1 MLRGGRRSRNSR
13 GSPRAPKCAG
23 QEDPISQDPI
33 DEHYAIRL
41 LENGHYFCHDIRE
54 LHRLF
59 NSDLKNRFQNPVTR
73 QPWSEA
79 NKAKIRRKFAKLA
92 LSPVASPLPSPVDE
106 YDEESQPNFRFLD
119 ALLLTRQTLFP
130 KIVLLNTGIQLQR
143 VFPYEN
149 IKYDYDRMG
158 DEFQAILSVSPYL
171 MSAYMVIYVKSNDWF
186 IRVRNHIQ
194 EKSGQA
200 GHADNDEA
208 HFWPWSPVIH
218 QN

>member
-23 QEDPISQDPI
+23 QIDPINQDPI

-79 NKAKIRRKFAKLA
+79 NKAKIRRKFAKLGM
-92 LSPVASPLPSPVDE
+92 SPVASPLPSSV
-106 YDEESQPNFRFLD
+106 EEEGEEEPPSFHWLD
-119 ALLLTRQTLFP
+119 KLSVVVRNQFFS
-130 KIVLLNTGIQLQR
+130 KIVLLKPEIQLQNI
-143 VFPYEN
+143 FPYEHL
-149 IKYDYDRMG
+149 KYEYNRMG
-158 DEFQAILSVSPYL
+158 EPFNAVLSVSPYGVCYL
-171 MSAYMVIYVKSNDWF
+171 VVYVISNDWF
-186 IRVRNHIQ
+186 NQVRDHIS
-194 EKSGQA
+194 EKTGVAGYSGNEQA
-200 GHADNDEA
+200 HI
-208 HFWPWSPVIH
+208 WPWSPTD
-218 QN
+218 